1 MGWEGGGL
9 EALLAMYENARRDQ
23 SCVREGAK
31 SQEMLLLKKAGK
43 HEERG

>member
-1 MGWEGGGL
+1 MGGEGGGL
-9 EALLAMYENARRDQ
+9 EGLLAVYENARRDQ

-43 HEERG
+43 REERG